1 MRKYE
6 GTDTMLIK
14 CNNCGVDYSEYAGC
28 CPKCKAI
35 NQNKH
40 ELEKNC
46 FDPYYKD
53 TYFSYLN
60 SNKKKAAKPAVEPKE
75 SQEEIAMDSK
85 VLNTCRVIIIIG
97 IICWIFLGLCALG
110 AIHF

>member
-6 GTDTMLIK
+6 GTNTMLIK

-60 SNKKKAAKPAVEPKE
+60 SNKKKAAKPIIEAKE
-75 SQEEIAMDSK
+75 QEEINMDSN
-85 VLNTCRVIIIIG
+85 VLTACRIIIIIG
-97 IICWIFLGLCALG
+97 VICWIFIGLCALG
-110 AIHF
+110 AIRF

>member
-14 CNNCGVDYSEYAGC
+14 CNNCGADYSEYAGC

-60 SNKKKAAKPAVEPKE
+60 SNKKKAAKPVKE
-75 SQEEIAMDSK
+75 IPEEINIDPN
-85 VLNTCRVIIIIG
+85 VLAARRRLIIMG
-97 IICWIFLGLCALG
+97 ILGWIFLGFCVFSAVT
-110 AIHF
+110 F